1 MRLILFVCGTNRGR
15 SPMAATYFASLLKQ
29 RNIKD
34 MEVASAGLTVHHG
47 DTIYQEARQVLVARG
62 LTPLAIGTVQLLPKL
77 VRAAELIICMT
88 DRQQEIIESKFP
100 SAIGKCR
107 PLNAVLKEDTPIAEP
122 AKGDLKDYERC
133 FDSMI
138 PALDKLAEI
147 IE

>member
-1 MRLILFVCGTNRGR
+1 MRLILFVCGTNRSRG
-15 SPMAATYFASLLKQ
+15 PMAAAYFASLVKQ

-34 MEVASAGLTVHHG
+34 VEVASAGLTVHHG
-47 DTIYQEARQVLVARG
+47 DTICQETRQVLSNHG

-88 DRQQEIIESKFP
+88 GRQQEIIEGKFP
-100 SAIGKCR
+100 SAVGKCR
-107 PLNAVLKEDTPIAEP
+107 PLNAVLKSDVPIARP
-122 AKGDLKDYERC
+122 AKGNLKDHEHC
-133 FDSMI
+133 LEFMI